1 MHEANFIEIATMPED
16 FKNILTLVDFSGA
29 SVHAAEEAALI
40 ASKFNSRLHLLCVTP
55 TSNSSSL
62 FPPEIYFLK
71 IAGNKKNSTELAGEK
86 LKKIKEEL
94 DNRFGINAECHEA
107 EGKLFETVQ
116 QYAHDLHA
124 DLLVLGVKRENW
136 FKELFFEDKVR
147 SLIKAV
153 GAEVLCVYPDSNSNR
168 LKKIV
173 LPIGKFIPKRKIK
186 LAYELAKKFAAN
198 VHLIS
203 LNKNGAS
210 LSSEE
215 TKILM
220 ASYQYLRDITNIP
233 VECRTVPGSNL
244 AQATVQYAEN
254 IGADLILVNAGSES
268 FFKNAVL
275 RRWRGSIVNHSSI
288 PVLSVHAINE
298 KTKHTRYRA

>member
-1 MHEANFIEIATMPED
+1 MPED
-16 FKNILTLVDFSGA
+16 FKNILALVDFSAA
-29 SVHAAEEAALI
+29 SLHAAEEAALI
-40 ASKFNSRLHLLCVTP
+40 ASKFNSRLHLLYVSP
-55 TSNSSSL
+55 NSNASYL
-62 FPPEIYFLK
+62 FIPEIDFLK
-71 IAGNKKNSTELAGEK
+71 LTRNKNSAELVTEK
-86 LKKIKEEL
+86 LKKIKEDL
-94 DNRFGINAECHEA
+94 DGRFGIDAACYEA
-107 EGKLFETVQ
+107 KGKLSETVNKF
-116 QYAHDLHA
+116 AHDLNA
-124 DLLVLGVKRENW
+124 ELVVLGVNRGNW
-136 FKELFFEDKVR
+136 FKELFFEDKIR
-147 SLIKAV
+147 SIIRSV
-153 GAEVLCVYPDSNSNR
+153 NAEVLCVYPDSKSNR

-203 LNKNGAS
+203 LNRNGAS
-210 LSSEE
+210 LTSEE

-220 ASYQYLRDITNIP
+220 ASYQYLKDITNIP
-233 VECRTVPGSNL
+233 VECRTVPGNNL

-288 PVLSVHAINE
+288 PVLSVHAIND
-298 KTKHTRYRA
+298 KRKHSQYRA

>member
-1 MHEANFIEIATMPED
+1 MEIMPED
-16 FKNILTLVDFSGA
+16 FKNILTLVDFSRA
-29 SVHAAEEAALI
+29 SMHAAGEAALI
-40 ASKFNSRLHLLCVTP
+40 ASKFNSRLHLLCVSP
-55 TSNSSSL
+55 NSNSSYL
-62 FPPEIYFLK
+62 PDPERLNEI
-71 IAGNKKNSTELAGEK
+71 KNDLNSRYGV
-86 LKKIKEEL
+86 
-94 DNRFGINAECHEA
+94 DAECHEA
-107 EGKLFETVQ
+107 EGKLCETVNK
-116 QYAHDLHA
+116 YVHDLTA
-124 DLLVLGVKRENW
+124 DLVVLGVHRENW

-147 SLIKAV
+147 SIIKSV
-153 GAEVLCVYPDSNSNR
+153 DAEILCVYPESNSNR

-173 LPIGKFIPKRKIK
+173 LPIGKFIPKRKIR
-186 LAYELAKKFAAN
+186 LAYELARKFAAN

-203 LNKNGAS
+203 LNKNGMS

-220 ASYQYLRDITNIP
+220 ASYQYLKGITNIP
-233 VECRTVPGSNL
+233 VECRTVPGNNL

-298 KTKHTRYRA
+298 KTKQRQYRV